1 MMLAA
6 GLGSLLRVSCE
17 GEDAEK
23 AMLEIEQL
31 LANKFHE
38 D

>member
-6 GLGSLLRVSCE
+6 GLGSVLRVSCE
-17 GEDAEK
+17 GEDSDK

-31 LANKFHE
+31 LASKFHE